1 MKVISSKDIFDFVK
15 KIKSKNENIDV
26 FSGTGNDKK
35 VVVRKGLKIRHKSSG
50 LIYTVLKIIIPE
62 DNSGPKIL
70 CRRPG
75 RELLIPKSEF
85 KNYERQ

>member
-1 MKVISSKDIFDFVK
+1 MKVISSKDIFDLTK

-35 VVVRKGLKIRHKSSG
+35 VVVRKGLKIRHKASG
-50 LIYTVLKIIIPE
+50 LIYTVLKIIIPK
-62 DNSGPKIL
+62 DGSGPKIL
-70 CRRPG
+70 CKRPG